1 MIIKVAIDKEKVK
14 SMLRLIK
21 NREDFLFLIDVKK
34 FPTIS
39 AESYYE
45 IIKEL
50 ATALLLLDGLK
61 AIGEKAHKEL
71 IDHLVNYEEISKE
84 EIVVMDDLRAKRNKS
99 SYEGKQIEE
108 SYLEN
113 KKDKLDNI
121 IQKLKKLINRKIF

>member
-1 MIIKVAIDKEKVK
+1 MIIKVTIDKEKVK

-50 ATALLLLDGLK
+50 ATALLLLNGLK
-61 AIGEKAHKEL
+61 VIGEKAHKEL
-71 IDHLVNYEEISKE
+71 IDYLVNYEEISKE
-84 EIVVMDDLRAKRNKS
+84 EIVIMDDLRVKRNKS

-113 KKDKLDNI
+113 KKDKLIDI
-121 IQKLKKLINRKIF
+121 IQKLKKLINSKIF